1 MEESKIG
8 YKSWK
13 WTDAH
18 FCNLPTHTL
27 LYPGMSCGISTTPQT
42 NVYGHAKVIDP
53 DGSNK
58 FLVASRVGKFISLE
72 YQITMDKLA
81 PSAKI
86 IPFSY
91 IPAGAELVSLDVI
104 CKSVHHKR
112 IVVGVTFIK
121 FEEESEDA
129 ESTCK
134 QYLNLYSLQE
144 EYSGFD
150 NIDDCFS
157 QSIDLDFTPY
167 QLTHTSIFVAGK
179 LESVF
184 LLIGSDCK
192 IHMYREVSAMQQTFR
207 EFPTDECFPEFK
219 DISTCVHW
227 IDIVYFNQY
236 SRRLTARG
244 HRDGGIT
251 VSHVNVDS
259 NEMLSSWSL
268 QHDSP
273 ITCIKIFTLE
283 YSVSQPGFISQRK
296 DKSEQEV
303 DPVFHVLALSALEPA
318 AVYRNVLSN
327 GLKEPLVLPQSNKF
341 DVPLCVCIVDIDFDG
356 CNEIMIGTYGQEL
369 LAYKFISQKH
379 TTKSGKSTGNEKLDE
394 FGDIND
400 PNRNRHLS
408 DEKEQRLTPVDIQ
421 DSLRSKSHENLN
433 FKHSTENITQSNKQH
448 KQEDYMG
455 KKCDHFQLLWQKSFA
470 CPVMGIDRL
479 DIMGD
484 GMEDLVVVTLKGV
497 HIIQPDLQEIAKVCL
512 ERMNNIT
519 QKKHKIKSDKHLS
532 NVKSVQNKEK

>member
-1 MEESKIG
+1 MEESKIS

-104 CKSVHHKR
+104 SKSVHHKR

-121 FEEESEDA
+121 FEEESEDS
-129 ESTCK
+129 EGTCK
-134 QYLNLYSLQE
+134 QYLNLYSLRE

-179 LESVF
+179 LESAF
-184 LLIGSDCK
+184 LLVGSDCK
-192 IHMYREVSAMQQTFR
+192 IHMYREVSVSFCWLAVTVR
-207 EFPTDECFPEFK
+207 Y
-219 DISTCVHW
+219 TCTEKSLVHW
-227 IDIVYFNQY
+227 IDIVYYNQY
-236 SRRLTARG
+236 SKRLTARG

-251 VSHVNVDS
+251 VSHVNVKN

-273 ITCIKIFTLE
+273 ITCINIFTLE
-283 YSVSQPGFISQRK
+283 YNVSQPGFG
-296 DKSEQEV
+296 
-303 DPVFHVLALSALEPA
+303 
-318 AVYRNVLSN
+318 NVLSN
-327 GLKEPLVLPQSNKF
+327 GLKAPLVLPQSNKF

-356 CNEIMIGTYGQEL
+356 CNEIMVGTYGQEL
-369 LAYKFISQKH
+369 LAYKFVSQKH
-379 TTKSGKSTGNEKLDE
+379 VSKSGKSSGNEKCE
-394 FGDIND
+394 EIGDIND

-408 DEKEQRLTPVDIQ
+408 DEKEQRPVDIQ
-421 DSLRSKSHENLN
+421 NSLRSKSHENLN
-433 FKHSTENITQSNKQH
+433 FKHSSENITQSNKQH
-448 KQEDYMG
+448 KQEDYMV

-512 ERMNNIT
+512 ERMNKIT
-519 QKKHKIKSDKHLS
+519 QKRHKTESDKHLPS
-532 NVKSVQNKEK
+532 VKSVENKEK

>member
-1 MEESKIG
+1 MEESKTG

-134 QYLNLYSLQE
+134 QYLNLQYLFS
-144 EYSGFD
+144 
-150 NIDDCFS
+150 DCFS

-192 IHMYREVSAMQQTFR
+192 IHMYREVSVSVFVGH
-207 EFPTDECFPEFK
+207 
-219 DISTCVHW
+219 VHW

-283 YSVSQPGFISQRK
+283 YSVSQPGFISEKRK
-296 DKSEQEV
+296 VRKVV

-369 LAYKFISQKH
+369 LAYKFISQKQ
-379 TTKSGKSTGNEKLDE
+379 TSKSGKS
-394 FGDIND
+394 
-400 PNRNRHLS
+400 
-408 DEKEQRLTPVDIQ
+408 
-421 DSLRSKSHENLN
+421 
-433 FKHSTENITQSNKQH
+433 
-448 KQEDYMG
+448 
-455 KKCDHFQLLWQKSFA
+455 
-470 CPVMGIDRL
+470 
-479 DIMGD
+479 
-484 GMEDLVVVTLKGV
+484 
-497 HIIQPDLQEIAKVCL
+497 
-512 ERMNNIT
+512 
-519 QKKHKIKSDKHLS
+519 
-532 NVKSVQNKEK
+532 